1 MPEIKCPGDFR
12 IFQSALAVRL
22 QKKQLPKAQQKPL
35 YIMLAMPSAYIII
48 LPMTMIWFFN
58 SWNYLFYLN
67 YIVYLK
73 HILTGDTR
81 QYLSPRSPCFGF
93 FVCPCYSR
101 SIQYLML
108 QDPQNIAACENQGIQ
123 HELSNHWKS
132 VIKHYCFKKKIR
144 GNGAKKT
151 KILTPIQVLTKDFTS
166 YTIMYRFLRKR
177 K

>member
-1 MPEIKCPGDFR
+1 MFKVKKRKVKVRVKAGWDVLFPVFKIQVISMAEIKCPGDFR

-108 QDPQNIAACENQGIQ
+108 QDP
-123 HELSNHWKS
+123 
-132 VIKHYCFKKKIR
+132 KI
-144 GNGAKKT
+144 
-151 KILTPIQVLTKDFTS
+151 
-166 YTIMYRFLRKR
+166 
-177 K
+177 